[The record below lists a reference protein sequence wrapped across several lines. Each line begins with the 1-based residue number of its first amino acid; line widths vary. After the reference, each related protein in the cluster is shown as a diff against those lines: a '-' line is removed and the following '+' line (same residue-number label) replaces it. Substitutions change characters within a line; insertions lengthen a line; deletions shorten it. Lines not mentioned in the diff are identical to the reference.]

1 MHGGEGEEG
10 GRGWY
15 FAWKITHLAFGPPH
29 ALLKQLATAS
39 FREYTEKSEVGI
51 PTILTLR
58 SCPQAA
64 QAAFCHLSAISIF
77 INSIFSAGLRQQLRS
92 NLVLGDL
99 VSLAAHPGHMLL
111 ELNTGA
117 EHVHIIRVGLWT
129 SCKDSHLQNHDFS
142 LRVQHVLKPSETW
155 RNRIRAFPAIWSWW
169 SSKSSCLNLFGALEP
184 KYHT

>member
-10 GRGWY
+10 V
-15 FAWKITHLAFGPPH
+15 PH
-29 ALLKQLATAS
+29 ALLKKLATAS

-77 INSIFSAGLRQQLRS
+77 INLIFSAGLQQQLRS
-92 NLVLGDL
+92 NLVLSDL

-117 EHVHIIRVGLWT
+117 EHVQIIRVGL
-129 SCKDSHLQNHDFS
+129 
-142 LRVQHVLKPSETW
+142 
-155 RNRIRAFPAIWSWW
+155 
-169 SSKSSCLNLFGALEP
+169 
-184 KYHT
+184 